1 MISKTMSSRSMFRS
15 NLGNHQK
22 QEVEECN
29 EDRRL
34 NQDQL
39 ANILDNAVDVC
50 RKAEDGPSLSSP
62 ESNSYDKST
71 STKPKS
77 FKYTFEIDDDSWEEF
92 CESLPLKERKEDRH
106 RR

>member
-1 MISKTMSSRSMFRS
+1 MFRS
-15 NLGNHQK
+15 NLSNHQK
-22 QEVEECN
+22 QEGEECN
-29 EDRRL
+29 EDRRV

-39 ANILDNAVDVC
+39 ASILDDAVDVC
-50 RKAEDGPSLSSP
+50 RKAEDGPSNLSPSA
-62 ESNSYDKST
+62 T
-71 STKPKS
+71 TKPKS